1 MKIHNLESNEPSLE
15 VAFSTIQ
22 QSKPIFGET
31 SEYLYIPN
39 NAVLKSGAFNFISE
53 YYNLEKLH

>member
-31 SEYLYIPN
+31 SEYYTFQIMLY
-39 NAVLKSGAFNFISE
+39 
-53 YYNLEKLH
+53 